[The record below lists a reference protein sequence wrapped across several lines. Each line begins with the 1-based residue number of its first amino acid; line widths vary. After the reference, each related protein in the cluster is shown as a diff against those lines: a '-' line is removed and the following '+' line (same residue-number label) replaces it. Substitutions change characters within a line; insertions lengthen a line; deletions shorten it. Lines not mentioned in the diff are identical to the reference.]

1 MDSQPLR
8 SGAGCAPHI
17 VVDDA
22 QPDDMAAVQ
31 GIYAWHV
38 LHGLA
43 TFEELPPAAE
53 EMERRRQAVL
63 ALGLPYLVARQDNT
77 VVGYCYAG
85 LYGTRSAFRFCLE
98 DSIYVAQQAMGQGLG
113 HALLQ
118 ALIARCERGPWR
130 QMVAVIGNSG
140 NAGSIALHAAHGFRH
155 KGVLQSAGYK
165 LAQWVDVVLMQRPL
179 GLGDTTKA
187 L

>member
-1 MDSQPLR
+1 MDSQSLR
-8 SGAGCAPHI
+8 FGAGSAPHI
-17 VVDDA
+17 SVSDA
-22 QPDDMAAVQ
+22 QPDDMEAVQ

-43 TFEELPPAAE
+43 TFEELPPSVE
-53 EMERRRQAVL
+53 EMERRRQAVIG
-63 ALGLPYLVARQDNT
+63 LGLPYLVARQDNT

-98 DSIYVAQQAMGQGLG
+98 DSIYVAQQALRQGVG
-113 HALLQ
+113 HVLLQ
-118 ALIARCERGPWR
+118 ALIERCESGPWR
-130 QMVAVIGNSG
+130 QMVAVIGHSG

-155 KGVLQSAGYK
+155 TGVLQSAGYK
-165 LAQWVDVVLMQRPL
+165 LGQWVDVVLMQRAL
-179 GLGDTTKA
+179 GLGDTTRA